1 MAMSTQTTLLMPIVV
16 ASLVTIMLAALVI
29 PAAQAQNENMTM
41 EEATNASLAQYPDM
55 DENADNVTDMEE
67 ETSAIVGNVTGNMT
81 NQNMTSGN
89 LTS

>member
-1 MAMSTQTTLLMPIVV
+1 MSTRLTLLMPTVM
-16 ASLVTIMLAALVI
+16 ASLVVMLATLVI

-67 ETSAIVGNVTGNMT
+67 ETTTLVGNVTGNMT
-81 NQNMTSGN
+81 SQNMTFGN
-89 LTS
+89 MTS